1 MSSEGSST
9 VIQVRDVHK
18 RYRLGVTGRAML
30 ADEISAFWAQLRGK
44 GDPSISVGGTA
55 IDQRVGEYF
64 WSLRGLTFDVQE
76 GEILGLIGHN
86 GAGKSTLLKLLSR
99 ITPPTQ
105 GVIRMRGRISSLLEV
120 GTGFHPELTGR
131 ENIFLNGSIMGMRRA
146 EINSKLDEII
156 AFSGIEHHMDT
167 PIKRYSIGM
176 KIRLGFAVAAH
187 LDPDILIVDEVLAV
201 GDAEFQRK
209 CLGSMRDVADSGRTV
224 IFVSHSMPSVQSLCT
239 RAIWLHKGRM
249 RMDGTTE
256 TVIRDYLA
264 DSGGQT
270 NERTWAPEEAPG
282 TVEVRL
288 VGIRAISGSADG
300 AFRIGNALAIEMDLD
315 NKAITDEDL
324 NIQLI
329 VRTESDF
336 VAFISDMTE
345 SIGTG
350 LWHLGANR
358 VRCTIPPDLLN
369 DGAYRISLKFTRKGN
384 RHFFVQEALGFD
396 VLEGPRT
403 GGWFQKW
410 EGAVRP
416 KLEWTR

>member
-1 MSSEGSST
+1 M
-9 VIQVRDVHK
+9 IQVRDVHK

-30 ADEISAFWAQLRGK
+30 ADELSAFWAQLRGK
-44 GDPSISVGGTA
+44 GDLSLNLGGTA
-55 IDQRVGEYF
+55 TDQRVGAYF
-64 WSLRGLTFDVQE
+64 WSLRGLTFDVRE

-105 GVIRMRGRISSLLEV
+105 GTIRMRGRVSSLLEV

-131 ENIFLNGSIMGMRRA
+131 ENIYLNGAIMGMRRA
-146 EINSKLDEII
+146 EITSKLDEII

-167 PIKRYSIGM
+167 PIKRYSVGM

-209 CLGSMRDVADSGRTV
+209 CLGSMRDVSNSGRTV

-239 RAIWLHKGRM
+239 RAIWLHKGCM
-249 RMDGTTE
+249 RMDGPTE

-264 DSGGQT
+264 ESGSQRQ
-270 NERTWAPEEAPG
+270 ERTWKPEEAPG
-282 TVEVRL
+282 TDEVRM
-288 VGIRAISGSADG
+288 VGIRAISASADG
-300 AFRIGNALAIEMDLD
+300 AFRIGDAITIEMDLD
-315 NKAITDEDL
+315 NKGILDEDF

-336 VAFISDMTE
+336 VAFIADMTE

-350 LWHLGANR
+350 LWHLGPNR
-358 VRCTIPPDLLN
+358 VRCTIPADLLN
-369 DGAYRISLKFTRKGN
+369 DGTYRFSLKFQRKGN
-384 RHFFVQEALGFD
+384 LHFLVQDALGFD
-396 VLEGPRT
+396 VLEGLRT
-403 GGWFQKW
+403 GAWFQKW

-416 KLEWTR
+416 ELQWVR